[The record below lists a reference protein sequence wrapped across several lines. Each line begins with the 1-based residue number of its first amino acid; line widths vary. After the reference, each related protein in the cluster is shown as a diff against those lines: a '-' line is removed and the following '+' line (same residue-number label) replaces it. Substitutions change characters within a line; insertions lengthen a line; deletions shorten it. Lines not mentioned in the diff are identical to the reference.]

1 MEYLFEFVALQEK
14 SAQGIGIDEAELTA
28 AEEGMRRITPSS
40 PDWQGAGVM
49 DPEADPRHSSKMSK

>member
-14 SAQGIGIDEAELTA
+14 RAQGIEIDEAELIA

-40 PDWQGAGVM
+40 PDWQGAGVIH
-49 DPEADPRHSSKMSK
+49 PEADARDSS

>member
-1 MEYLFEFVALQEK
+1 MEYLFEFIALQEK
-14 SAQGIGIDEAELTA
+14 LAQGIEIDEAELTA

-49 DPEADPRHSSKMSK
+49 DPEADPRDSSKMSK

>member
-1 MEYLFEFVALQEK
+1 MEYLFEFIALQEK
-14 SAQGIGIDEAELTA
+14 RSQGIEIDDAELIA

-49 DPEADPRHSSKMSK
+49 DPEADPRDSSKTLE